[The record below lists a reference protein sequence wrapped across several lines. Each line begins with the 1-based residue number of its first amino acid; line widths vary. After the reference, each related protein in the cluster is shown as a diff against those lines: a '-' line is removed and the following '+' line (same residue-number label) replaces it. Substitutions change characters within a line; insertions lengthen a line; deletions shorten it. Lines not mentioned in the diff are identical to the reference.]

1 MKNYDDLGKLI
12 LRVTVGGL
20 MLFHGVDKLQS
31 GIGGISG
38 MLAAKGL
45 PTFLAYGV
53 YVGEIVAPLLLVLG
67 LFTRPAALV
76 FVFNMIVAVAL
87 AHPGDLFKFGEHG
100 GWALELQGFYIFT
113 ALVVALIGPGAW
125 SLDAKRQKKV
135 WWRFWSKS

>member
-20 MLFHGVDKLQS
+20 MLFHGVAKLQS

-53 YVGEIVAPLLLVLG
+53 YVGEIVAPLLLIVG
-67 LFTRPAALV
+67 LFTRPAAAV

-87 AHPGDLFKFGEHG
+87 AHPGDLFKVGEHG
-100 GWALELQGFYIFT
+100 GWALELQGFYILT

-125 SLDAKRQKKV
+125 SIDAKRQQKP
-135 WWRFWSKS
+135 WWRPW

>member
-12 LRVTVGGL
+12 LRLTVGGL

-53 YVGEIVAPLLLVLG
+53 YVGEVVAPLLLIVG
-67 LFTRPAALV
+67 LFTRPAAAV

-87 AHPGDLFKFGEHG
+87 AHPGDLFKIGEHG

-125 SLDAKRQKKV
+125 SIDAKRQKKA
-135 WWRFWSKS
+135 WWQFGSK

>member
-20 MLFHGVDKLQS
+20 MLFHGVAKLQT
-31 GIGGISG
+31 GVGDISG

-53 YVGEIVAPLLLVLG
+53 YVGEIVAPVLLILG
-67 LFTRPAALV
+67 LFTRAAAAV

-87 AHPGDLFKFGEHG
+87 AHAGDLFKIGPHG
-100 GWALELQGFYIFT
+100 GWALELQAFYLFT
-113 ALVVALIGPGAW
+113 ALVVTLVGPGAW
-125 SLDAKRQKKV
+125 SLDAKRQKKA
-135 WWRFWSKS
+135 WWQFWSK